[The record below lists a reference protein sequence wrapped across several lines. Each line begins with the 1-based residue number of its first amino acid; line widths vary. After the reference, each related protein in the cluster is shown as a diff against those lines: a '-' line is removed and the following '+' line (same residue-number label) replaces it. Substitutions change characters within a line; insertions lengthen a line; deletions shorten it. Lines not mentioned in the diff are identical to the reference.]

1 MKTKNPKQTQ
11 QPPFADL
18 LAAYRFDSNNRF
30 EPAVKTVITKD
41 TVKLVRDKRK
51 YHYEFQ
57 LSRIRTPQA
66 ILTWTHQ
73 LCGKGW
79 MDTASLKMFIETV
92 ANHNKIPLIE
102 S

>member
-1 MKTKNPKQTQ
+1 
-11 QPPFADL
+11 
-18 LAAYRFDSNNRF
+18 
-30 EPAVKTVITKD
+30 
-41 TVKLVRDKRK
+41 VKLVRDKRK
-51 YHYEFQ
+51 YPYEFQ

-66 ILTWTHQ
+66 ILAWTRH

-92 ANHNKIPLIE
+92 ANHNNIPLIE

>member
-18 LAAYRFDSNNRF
+18 LAACRFDSNNRF

-51 YHYEFQ
+51 YPYEFQ